1 MNISFLFHH
10 LFFYLNNLNNDGNG
24 IKNDFYRNEIS
35 LEIQLISNIKYFDFI
50 SVESNIEYIKIIVL
64 TIYFL

>member
-10 LFFYLNNLNNDGNG
+10 LFFYLKNDGNG

-50 SVESNIEYIKIIVL
+50 DVESNIEYIKIIVL